1 MTPQLTEIL
10 TGVVLHLGIAM
21 FFTWWMVR
29 SLRRSGLSG
38 WWFLPIILIASFLK
52 WYIGV
57 PLIIAL
63 LMWLSSRTPSDK
75 SGKAFRFGDW
85 FSRSVLGFFINKK
98 ANLQASG
105 ETLRSDVVNMKIAVG
120 LIVLTAVGTYVI
132 AHPRPHHFESWKGNS
147 SGTVLLDTDR
157 GVLCSTRVIMK
168 WTDANM
174 EEVQAA
180 SQAVSRARDA
190 HIVAMGELN
199 SKLDDSQG
207 KFNCAT
213 APVNSALDV
222 ACEKE
227 GDADDARRD
236 AESKYDAAVRKA
248 NAEQVNGFPLCKDIR

>member
-1 MTPQLTEIL
+1 MTPHLTEVL
-10 TGVVLHLGIAM
+10 TRAVIQLGIAA
-21 FFTWWMVR
+21 FFAWWLVR

-38 WWFLPIILIASFLK
+38 WWFLPMLLTAWLFK

-57 PLIIAL
+57 PLVIAFFL
-63 LMWLSSRTPSDK
+63 WLDSRVASEK
-75 SGKAFRFGDW
+75 SGKVFRLGEW
-85 FSRSVLGFFINKK
+85 FSRSVPAFFINERVK
-98 ANLQASG
+98 LQTPR
-105 ETLRSDVVNMKIAVG
+105 ETLRRDAISVKMAVG

-132 AHPRPHHFESWKGNS
+132 AYPRPHHFESWKGNS
-147 SGTVLLDTDR
+147 SGTVLLDTDT

-190 HIVAMGELN
+190 DIVAMGELN

-207 KFNCAT
+207 KFNCET

-222 ACEKE
+222 ACEK
-227 GDADDARRD
+227 DDDTDDARRE

>member
-10 TGVVLHLGIAM
+10 TGLVLHLGIAS
-21 FFTWWMVR
+21 FFAWWLAR

-38 WWFLPIILIASFLK
+38 WWFLPVILIALFLK
-52 WYIGV
+52 WYIGM
-57 PLIIAL
+57 PLIFVL
-63 LMWLSSRTPSDK
+63 LMWLGSRAPADK

-85 FSRSVLGFFINKK
+85 FSRSVLGFLINKK
-98 ANLQASG
+98 AKLQAWG
-105 ETLRSDVVNMKIAVG
+105 ETLRSGVVNMKVAVG

-147 SGTVLLDTDR
+147 SGTVLLDTDT
-157 GVLCSTRVIMK
+157 GVLCSTRVIMI

-180 SQAVSRARDA
+180 SQADSRAGDA
-190 HIVAMGELN
+190 LTVAMGELN

-213 APVNSALDV
+213 APVNSALEV

-227 GDADDARRD
+227 GDADDARRE

>member
-10 TGVVLHLGIAM
+10 TGVVLHLGIAA
-21 FFTWWMVR
+21 FFAWWTVR
-29 SLRRSGLSG
+29 SLRRSGRSG
-38 WWFLPIILIASFLK
+38 WWFLPMLLTAWLFK

-57 PLIIAL
+57 PLVIAFFL
-63 LMWLSSRTPSDK
+63 WLDSRVASEK
-75 SGKAFRFGDW
+75 SGNVFRLGEW
-85 FSRSVLGFFINKK
+85 FSRSVLGLFINKK
-98 ANLQASG
+98 AKLQASG
-105 ETLRSDVVNMKIAVG
+105 ETLRSGVVNMKVAVG

-147 SGTVLLDTDR
+147 SGTVLLDTDT

-168 WTDANM
+168 WTDADM
-174 EEVQAA
+174 EEVQAT
-180 SQAVSRARDA
+180 SQAVSRAMDA

-207 KFNCAT
+207 KFNCET

-222 ACEKE
+222 ACEK
-227 GDADDARRD
+227 DDDTDDARRE

-248 NAEQVNGFPLCKDIR
+248 NAEQVNGFPLCKDIH